1 MESAPKRH
9 VIPPAVEA
17 ERMRRYSV
25 ILMVIAFVLLGF
37 NHAELTTARL
47 LWFLAMLL
55 AVFAI
60 VLGAAGVVMRGLQW
74 HYDRLADEMRGHP
87 RVTSTDVSG
96 AVRAAAAQAQAAGA
110 PAAAPSKAE

>member
-1 MESAPKRH
+1 MESAPRRN

-25 ILMVIAFVLLGF
+25 VLMIVAFVLLGL
-37 NHAELTTARL
+37 NIQELTPARL
-47 LWFLAMLL
+47 LWFGAILL
-55 AVFAI
+55 AVMGI

-74 HYDRLADEMRGHP
+74 HYDKLADEFRGKP

-96 AVRAAAAQAQAAGA
+96 VTAA
-110 PAAAPSKAE
+110 PAAAEAPDAPSRPA

>member
-1 MESAPKRH
+1 MESAPKRQ

-25 ILMVIAFVLLGF
+25 ILMVAAFVLLGL
-37 NHAELTTARL
+37 NVQELTPSRL
-47 LWFLAMLL
+47 LWFGALLL
-55 AVFAI
+55 AVMGI

-74 HYDRLADEMRGHP
+74 HYDKLADEFRGKP

-96 AVRAAAAQAQAAGA
+96 AAGTAAAAEAGA
-110 PAAAPSKAE
+110 APPKSE